1 MKKLSITKIISA
13 CSLTALALCSG
24 CDTQDQDTA
33 DLGAEVPQL
42 EEGQII
48 DSVEYGV
55 GLSFNLGTWDVSK
68 QDCVLVRLI
77 RHPDAPMDVDLLV
90 GYDDE
95 PLKKI
100 SEINLSNKI
109 SGKIELPVRGV
120 SQLSL
125 FASTWFHFDPDDVPG
140 VYINTLVQP
149 CR

>member
-24 CDTQDQDTA
+24 CDTEQQDA
-33 DLGAEVPQL
+33 VDLGAEVPQL

-48 DSVEYGV
+48 DGDEYGV
-55 GLSFNLGTWDVSK
+55 GLSFDLGTWDVSDH
-68 QDCVLVRLI
+68 DCVQVRLI
-77 RHPDAPMDVDLLV
+77 RHPDAPMDVDLLA
-90 GYDDE
+90 GYNDD
-95 PLKKI
+95 PLKKV
-100 SEINLSNKI
+100 SEIDLSNKI
-109 SGKIELPVRGV
+109 SGTVELPVRGV

-125 FASTWFHFDPDDVPG
+125 FASTWFHFDPDDVQG